1 MKKLLIPVLIVGFY
15 MGYAEQSKAQPNP
28 YILIAS
34 VIIVM
39 FGMSKLMSK
48 VPSKKTEDKDGIF

>member
-1 MKKLLIPVLIVGFY
+1 